1 MYWNGEPVVDVW
13 GGLADREAGRPW
25 QRDTAALVFS
35 STKGVTAALVHLLAQ
50 RDQLE
55 LDAPVARY
63 WPEFAANG
71 QGTIPVRH
79 VLTHQR
85 GRARGGRRAH
95 ARDVFAWEPV
105 CAAIAAQKPI
115 WVARHAHGYH
125 ARTFGWILGE
135 VVRRITGATSAA
147 AREEVAGPLGL
158 ELWIG
163 LPEEIEPRVAT
174 NYTAPEPADPEQ
186 RALRAKFM
194 GPDTLLGRVLEGPSD
209 LLPYGPIWNTRALHA
224 AELPSSNGIAT
235 ARGLARFYAALIGD
249 VDGHPRLLSAPVV
262 AAATAPQVEGPDRV
276 ILMPTRFA
284 SGFALPPMLSLGRAR
299 HRIRSPRR
307 GRLARLRRSR
317 VGSRVRLRDEPDA
330 ARHRGRPALRAAAVG
345 GVRVRRARGRLAS
358 GSAYGSMITFPDAL
372 ASRAVSIASSKRASG
387 KRCVI
392 AGERSTSESMRTIW
406 V

>member
-1 MYWNGEPVVDVW
+1 MTAVHGAWAPGFEWVREAFAKNLAESEVGAACCVVWNGEPVVDVW

-35 STKGVTAALVHLLAQ
+35 SSKGVTAALIHLLAQ

-71 QGTIPVRH
+71 KQSITLRH
-79 VLTHQR
+79 VLTHSA
-85 GRARGGRRAH
+85 GLPAVEGELTLE
-95 ARDVFAWEPV
+95 DVFAWHPV
-105 CAAIAAQKPI
+105 CDAIAAQKPI
-115 WVARHAHGYH
+115 WVPGTAHGYH

-135 VVRRITGATSAA
+135 VVRRVTDRTIGQLLAVEAA
-147 AREEVAGPLGL
+147 EPLGL

-163 LPEEIEPRVAT
+163 LPEAIEPRVAT

-194 GPDTLLGRVLEGPSD
+194 GPDTLLGRALEGPSGV
-209 LLPYGPIWNTRALHA
+209 LPYGPIWNTRALHA

-249 VDGHPRLLSAPVV
+249 VDGHHRLLSPQIV
-262 AAATAPQVEGPDRV
+262 AAAAAPRVEGPDKV

-284 SGFALPPMLSLGRAR
+284 SGFALPPMLSLDVPDTAFGHPGA
-299 HRIRSPRR
+299 
-307 GRLARLRRSR
+307 G
-317 VGSRVRLRDEPDA
+317 GSLGFADP
-330 ARHRGRPALRAAAVG
+330 
-345 GVRVRRARGRLAS
+345 AS
-358 GSAYGSMITFPDAL
+358 GLAFGYVMNQMQLGLAGDPRSERLVSAAYACLSARRP
-372 ASRAVSIASSKRASG
+372 
-387 KRCVI
+387 
-392 AGERSTSESMRTIW
+392 
-406 V
+406 